1 MIPVFCEL
9 SPEEQASLLAA
20 AQTQHLSTGEV
31 LFYEGDTPD
40 RLYVLRT
47 GRCRMSFAGE
57 SRGEVGADTLLD
69 PVAVL
74 GGLPHTVKI
83 TAVENCELLYW
94 PMKLLWQSANFN
106 AAARRYLA
114 RQLQKTSTRL
124 TQLTAPIHYA
134 AYSADLIPGPFL
146 FEDATML
153 FLFCEA
159 APELIEKILPE
170 GLSLLQRPGKKH
182 APLLLALAD
191 FPKAYP
197 QHTPAARF
205 AYTETTYFIPVR
217 HGTTFGFYVPHIYPS
232 TYEPILL
239 GREIYGFPKR
249 LGETVLGS
257 NEVSLSVDGEQ
268 YLHFQWQGAESETE
282 PRLVRALMDWLGLQG
297 RLASVAFQAGEL
309 LRKASRLPG
318 YRRVNVFNHRRLLAA
333 DSTHDQPTYAVSEL
347 TQAAFGVLKW
357 YQINRLNRPEL
368 QVTGGTLTDVTLR
381 EAFRTRLDMR
391 LSTARVVR
399 NTLTHE

>member
-9 SPEEQASLLAA
+9 SDEEQASLLTV
-20 AQTQHLSTGEV
+20 AQSRRLSTGEV
-31 LFYEGDTPD
+31 LFYEGDLSD
-40 RLYVLRT
+40 RLYLLKT
-47 GRCRMSFAGE
+47 GRCSATFAGASCGDMVPE
-57 SRGEVGADTLLD
+57 MLLD
-69 PVAVL
+69 PVAAL

-94 PMKLLWQSANFN
+94 PMEFLWQSATFN
-106 AAARRYLA
+106 TAARRYLA
-114 RQLQKTSTRL
+114 TQLQKTSTRL

-134 AYSADLIPGPFL
+134 SHAADLIPGPFL
-146 FEDATML
+146 FEDVTML

-159 APELIEKILPE
+159 APEPIEKSLPA
-170 GLSLLQRPGKKH
+170 GLSLLQRPGKKR

-197 QHTPAARF
+197 QHTPEACF

-217 HGTTFGFYVPHIYPS
+217 HGTTFGFYVPSIYPS

-249 LGETVLGS
+249 LGETTFS
-257 NEVSLSVDGEQ
+257 ANEVSLSVDGQ
-268 YLHFQWQGAESETE
+268 NYLHFEWQGAESETE

-297 RLASVAFQAGEL
+297 RLASAAFQAGDL

-357 YQINRLNRPEL
+357 YQVNRLNQPEL
-368 QVTGGTLTDVTLR
+368 QVTGGILTDVTLR
-381 EAFRTRLDMR
+381 EAFRTKLDMR
-391 LSTARVVR
+391 LSTARVVQ
-399 NTLTHE
+399 NYLAQT